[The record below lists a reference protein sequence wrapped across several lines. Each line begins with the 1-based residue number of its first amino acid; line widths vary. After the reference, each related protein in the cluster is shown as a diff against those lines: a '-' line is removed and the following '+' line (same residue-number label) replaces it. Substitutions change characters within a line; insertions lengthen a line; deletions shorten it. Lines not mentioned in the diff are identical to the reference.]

1 VSSLNI
7 YKAAFLDRDGVIN
20 RSQLVDGVPKP
31 PKSLSEVEI
40 LDGVIESIQLLKRCG
55 YIPVVITNQPDVA
68 RGQAQEKDIN
78 TIHSYISSVV
88 RIDHFYSC
96 FHDDS
101 DKCGCRKP
109 APGLIY
115 KAVEEL
121 QIDLSNS
128 ILIGD
133 RWRDIQAG
141 QTAGC
146 KSYFIDYSY
155 PEKQPE
161 NPFIRVSSLLEA
173 AQLVLRNENEKR
185 KR

>member
-1 VSSLNI
+1 MK
-7 YKAAFLDRDGVIN
+7 KAAFLDRDGVIN

-31 PKSLSEVEI
+31 PRSLSEVVI
-40 LDGVIESIQLLKRCG
+40 LDGVIEAIQLLKDHG

-68 RGQAQEKDIN
+68 RGKAPVEGIN
-78 TIHSYISSVV
+78 KINSYISSLVK
-88 RIDHFYSC
+88 IDHFYTC
-96 FHDDS
+96 YHDDS
-101 DKCGCRKP
+101 DMCGCRKP

-121 QIDLSNS
+121 QIELSNS

-141 QTAGC
+141 QIAGC

-155 PEKQPE
+155 PEKQPKP
-161 NPFIRVSSLLEA
+161 PFIKVESLYHA
-173 AQLVLRNENEKR
+173 VQIVLGGSNDH
-185 KR
+185 

>member
-1 VSSLNI
+1 MSSSKI
-7 YKAAFLDRDGVIN
+7 GKAAFLDRDGVIN

-40 LDGVIESIQLLKRCG
+40 LDGVIESIQLLKSG
-55 YIPVVITNQPDVA
+55 GFIPVVITNQPDVA
-68 RGQAQEKDIN
+68 RGKAQVDDIN
-78 TIHSYISSVV
+78 TINSYISSVV
-88 RIDHFYSC
+88 KIDHFYTC

-101 DKCGCRKP
+101 DMCGCRKP

-121 QIDLSNS
+121 QIDLSDS

-155 PEKQPE
+155 PEKQPKH
-161 NPFIRVSSLLEA
+161 PFIKVESLYHAVQIALGGSND
-173 AQLVLRNENEKR
+173 L
-185 KR
+185 